1 MKLLGLVVIA
11 ACSNPSHGLV
21 DAAFGSKDAAGDAT
35 MDAALDATP
44 DARPDAPPDAAVST
58 SPRCTTTPSIL
69 LDTSPRVIGNM
80 ALAGGTL
87 YVGAYQVNNS
97 TVSDNALIAI
107 DLATGTAAAPIAQAA
122 QVALWSALDNVYMSE
137 YRADGTIW
145 QVHPGSA
152 PVALVEHLA
161 TPTVVTADADYVY
174 WATTGNTVQRRLIA
188 GGPIETVMA
197 CTDPSRLIIDDTDI
211 YCAEG
216 IQGYVMRALKDG
228 TSIPEE
234 ITTTTS
240 YPIVSMI
247 KDGAA
252 LYYANL
258 DPMPDLMQINPV
270 TSSAAVFYKSPGPGR
285 YTGLAATS
293 DYFYLSNPYGGGL
306 QRIQRTMHTVE
317 TIVTDIGIYYD
328 PVIWN
333 QHLYYETQ
341 NPQLSGERYVMQCVD

>member
-1 MKLLGLVVIA
+1 MKLLGLVLVA
-11 ACSNPSHGLV
+11 GCSSPAHGLADAARGIEDATV
-21 DAAFGSKDAAGDAT
+21 DAAPDAA
-35 MDAALDATP
+35 P

-58 SPRCTTTPSIL
+58 SPRCTTTPTIL

-80 ALAGGTL
+80 ALAGDTL

-107 DLATGTAAAPIAQAA
+107 DLTTGVATAPVAQAA
-122 QVALWSALDNVYMSE
+122 QVQLWSALGNVYMSE
-137 YRADGTIW
+137 YRDDGTIW
-145 QVHPGSA
+145 QLHPGAA

-161 TPTVVTADADYVY
+161 TPTVVTADSDYVY
-174 WATTGNTVQRRLIA
+174 WASAANIVQRRLIT
-188 GGPIETVMA
+188 GGPIQTVMA
-197 CTDPSRLIIDDTDI
+197 CNEPSRLVIDDTDI

-216 IQGYVMRALKDG
+216 FQGHVLRALKDG
-228 TSIPEE
+228 TSLADT
-234 ITTTTS
+234 ITTMGND

-270 TSSAAVFYKSPGPGR
+270 TSSASVFFKSTAPGR

-293 DYFYLSNPYGGGL
+293 DYFYLSNPFAGGL
-306 QRIQRTMHTVE
+306 QRIQRATHAVE

-328 PVIWN
+328 PVLWN
-333 QHLYYETQ
+333 KHVYYETQ
-341 NPQLSGERYVMQCVD
+341 NPQASGERYVMQCVD